1 MTRSIDSS
9 AKTKRGNSLSPVKEK
24 PRKVSVQSNCYA
36 TRGTADAAKDIWMN
50 SINPGMKMWLPESL
64 QNLPPFALPKE
75 RLNDSSSAKLQET
88 TNKSF
93 MEDLKALYV
102 KVLKG
107 AKQEQM
113 QQLITIKLVFV
124 WLLQPITCSLQ
135 DSNTTSYVQ

>member
-1 MTRSIDSS
+1 MTRFIDSS

-36 TRGTADAAKDIWMN
+36 TRDTADAAKDIWMD

-113 QQLITIKLVFV
+113 QQLIAIKLVRGFITGED
-124 WLLQPITCSLQ
+124 LLKTATQQ
-135 DSNTTSYVQ
+135 AMSN